1 MRSAMQAAYE
11 SYFKKLDSLY
21 DAVWGTKPTVPYSG
35 DCDPSLFVGAPDED
49 GEVPWMPKLQ
59 PVPCGW
65 GPVEAKLG
73 FPLRQE
79 LKDYYNT
86 YFFLSLAGA
95 FGSCEL
101 HFYRID
107 GSRPLEELVERQ
119 HADAQH
125 VFPGSQRFLIGNAVV
140 NGDDSYFLYYDN
152 ETGKLFCWESDT
164 KNEVLLAYSIAKII
178 GSMEA
183 IL

>member
-49 GEVPWMPKLQ
+49 GEIPWMPKLQ

-65 GPVEAKLG
+65 CPVETKLG
-73 FPLRQE
+73 FSLRQE

-86 YFFLSLAGA
+86 YFFLSLAA
-95 FGSCEL
+95 
-101 HFYRID
+101 
-107 GSRPLEELVERQ
+107 PLEAVSCISTGST
-119 HADAQH
+119 A
-125 VFPGSQRFLIGNAVV
+125 PGRWRN
-140 NGDDSYFLYYDN
+140 
-152 ETGKLFCWESDT
+152 WWR
-164 KNEVLLAYSIAKII
+164 
-178 GSMEA
+178 GSMRTPNTSSRGA
-183 IL
+183 SGS